1 MKKLQHDVNREAA
14 KISSL
19 SSRKIDK
26 YEYLAGEE
34 LLPSNQKQTI
44 KEVKFLY
51 SPFGKFLKKKQKRL
65 RGKGK
70 NK

>member
-34 LLPSNQKQTI
+34 LLPSNQKQII

-51 SPFGKFLKKKQKRL
+51 SLFGKFLKKKQKRL
-65 RGKGK
+65 RVKGK

>member
-1 MKKLQHDVNREAA
+1 MKKLQHDVNSEAA

-19 SSRKIDK
+19 SSGKIYK

-34 LLPSNQKQTI
+34 LLPFNQKQII

-51 SPFGKFLKKKQKRL
+51 SPFGKSLKKK
-65 RGKGK
+65 K
-70 NK
+70 NG